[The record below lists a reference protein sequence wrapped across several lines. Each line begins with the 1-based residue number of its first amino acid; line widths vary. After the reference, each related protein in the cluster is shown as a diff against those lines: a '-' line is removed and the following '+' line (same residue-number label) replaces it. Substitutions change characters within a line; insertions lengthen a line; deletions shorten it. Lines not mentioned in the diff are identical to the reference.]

1 MQSGRVVA
9 LHLKP
14 HSGGVAPVEELVAV
28 DNAGFEGDKCAG
40 RKTRQALLIST
51 ETLQQFGYEPGQLK
65 EQVTVELPNLQN
77 LPKGAMVRAGNVVFR
92 IEGDCAPCGNMARA
106 LGEEPESFQAKMAYK
121 RGMLASIAKGGR
133 LKIGDEVS
141 VLEQ

>member
-14 HSGGVAPVEELVAV
+14 PEGGVSPVEELVAV
-28 DNAGFEGDKCAG
+28 DNVGFEGDKCAG
-40 RKTRQALLIST
+40 KKTRQALLIST
-51 ETLQQFGYEPGQLK
+51 ESLREFGYEAGQLK

-77 LPKGAMVRAGNVVFR
+77 LPKGAMVQAGNVVFR
-92 IEGDCAPCGNMARA
+92 IEGDCAPCGGMARA
-106 LGEEPESFQAKMAYK
+106 LGEEPETFQAKMANK

-133 LKIGDEVS
+133 LKVGDEVC
-141 VLEQ
+141 VLER